1 MPCIVFNIPL
11 VIVRIANICFLHEHI
26 EALYFKISTY
36 ALVKIS
42 SRKCASD
49 VQMLGSHLSQIS
61 YRGIEMEKRALQLGD
76 RDYVSALASGL
87 QIFMAF
93 DAEKP
98 RMTLSEVA
106 AKTDM
111 DRAKARRFL
120 LTLHALG
127 YVRRD
132 GRLFELTPQVLQLG
146 HAYLASNQYRSVI
159 QHYLQDIT
167 AELGESSS
175 LSVLDGDDV
184 VYVFRSAA
192 PHRLMAITLAVGTRL
207 PAAYTSMGRVLLAE
221 LEEQELEEFL
231 KKVKLQAH
239 TQFSITNVDVL
250 RAEIIKVREQGYAM
264 LDQEL
269 ALGQIG
275 RAHV

>member
-1 MPCIVFNIPL
+1 MGNQV
-11 VIVRIANICFLHEHI
+11 
-26 EALYFKISTY
+26 
-36 ALVKIS
+36 
-42 SRKCASD
+42 
-49 VQMLGSHLSQIS
+49 
-61 YRGIEMEKRALQLGD
+61 LQEGD
-76 RDYVSALASGL
+76 RDYVTALASGL
-87 QIFMAF
+87 QVFMAF

-175 LSVLDGDDV
+175 LSVLDDDDI

-192 PHRLMAITLAVGTRL
+192 PHRLMAMTLAVGTRL

-221 LEEQELEEFL
+221 LEEQKFEEFL
-231 KKVKLQAH
+231 DRVKLQAH
-239 TQFSITNVDVL
+239 TPFSIISVDVL
-250 RAEIIKVREQGYAM
+250 RAEIIKIQQQGYAI

-269 ALGQIG
+269 DLGLSSIAVPVFAANGDLLGAVNISTNAARVNTEALLRNGLPKLQKLVRTVRTVVLSALG
-275 RAHV
+275 